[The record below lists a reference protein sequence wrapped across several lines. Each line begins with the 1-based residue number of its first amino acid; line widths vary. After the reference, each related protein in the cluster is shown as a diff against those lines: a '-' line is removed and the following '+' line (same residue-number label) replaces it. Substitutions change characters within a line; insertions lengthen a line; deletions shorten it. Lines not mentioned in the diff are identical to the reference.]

1 MRRSHRHQSPAMQ
14 WTRKHLPKLL
24 AALIGGAALAGGAYL
39 TTRQSPE
46 DHLKS
51 GIDLQ
56 QKGDLKGAA
65 IELKNALQ
73 QLPSNADAR
82 YRLGQIHFTSND
94 FESAEKELKKAR
106 ELGIQDAELDPLY
119 ARTLLLIDQPQR
131 LIDEVQVPESAEAG
145 LRATLLALRARA
157 HLALKDQTAS
167 EKTLAEAEAISADHP
182 EVLVARA
189 FFAFADKKPAEAL
202 AKVEQALAKAPKRAD
217 FWLLKADLLHATK
230 QREPALQAYSHALEI
245 EPDNIAGLRARAQT
259 YLEASNP
266 EKAEVDIKRLLKL
279 APKDVM
285 GRYFQAFI
293 DFGQSRFTEA
303 NNTLQGV
310 LRGAPNFLPGH
321 LLAGGANIALGNSEA
336 ARFHLDKVLSAA
348 PQHPLARKLM
358 ALTLAQLGNLEKAQQ
373 VLATFG
379 ESSDDSPVNALHG
392 RIALQMGDYAAAKK
406 HLERVSA
413 SAMQD
418 PQYFTDLAASR
429 MGSGDEAGALQALN
443 KAAELDTTSAHPDVL
458 LVLTYM
464 KEKRSAEAMKVVDK
478 LEKERPN
485 DPLIHNLRGA
495 IHLMQNDATNARSSF
510 TKALQVKPSYFP
522 ATSNLALLDMQAKD
536 VKSARARFQQ
546 LLKHNPKESR
556 AWLAL
561 ALLDLREKNEA
572 GYLQNLEQAKK
583 ADDKQVQPHLLLT
596 RYWLGKRDAGKALVE
611 ARSGLET
618 TGRSDFNEYIGL
630 ALLMQGDNAS
640 ALVTFAKWAENNPK
654 NPLAHFRLA
663 QAQLTAKDDAS
674 ALKSLDKALALQPTY
689 MEADLTKALLLSRMG
704 RNEEGLK
711 IARTWQTKAPK
722 APGGFLAEAEIL
734 FNNKAYLDAGKRFA
748 KGAQIA
754 NQSVLL
760 GRAYQAYVLAGQA
773 SEGEKLLSE
782 WLVSHPSDGLV
793 RHQLALAQLNAKRL
807 KESAENYRILTRAN
821 PKDLIAYNN
830 LAWILGELR
839 DKDAITIAEQ
849 AHRLQPDSPVTQDT
863 LGWILVNM
871 GQVQKGLGFLTKAHE
886 KDPAAA
892 DIHWHFAAALAKSGD
907 RARAKQELEK
917 LIYSGSNFA
926 QKAEA
931 KQLMDSIQ

>member
-1 MRRSHRHQSPAMQ
+1 MRRSHRHHSPAMQ
-14 WTRKHLPKLL
+14 WTLKHLPKLL
-24 AALIGGAALAGGAYL
+24 AVLIGGAALAGGAYL
-39 TTRQSPE
+39 TSRKSPE

-51 GIDLQ
+51 GIELQ

-73 QLPSNADAR
+73 QLPNNADAR
-82 YRLGQIHFTSND
+82 YRLGQIHFSNND
-94 FESAEKELKKAR
+94 FEGAEKELKKAR
-106 ELGIQDAELDPLY
+106 ELGVQDAALDPLY
-119 ARTLLLIDQPQR
+119 ARTLLLIGQPQK
-131 LIDEVQVPESAEAG
+131 LIDEVRVPESAEAG
-145 LRATLLALRARA
+145 LRATVLALRARA
-157 HLALKDQTAS
+157 YLALKDRAAS
-167 EKTLAEAEAISADHP
+167 EKSLAEAEVIAADHP
-182 EVLVARA
+182 EVLVASA
-189 FFAFADKKPAEAL
+189 FIAFADKKPAEAL
-202 AKVEQALAKAPKRAD
+202 AKVEQALTKAPRRAD

-230 QREPALQAYSHALEI
+230 QTDLALQTYSHALEI

-259 YLEASNP
+259 YLEASKP
-266 EKAEVDIKRLLKL
+266 EKAEADIKRLLKL

-285 GRYFQAFI
+285 GRYFQAFL
-293 DFGQSRFTEA
+293 DFSHSRFTEA
-303 NNTLQGV
+303 NNTLQGI
-310 LRGAPNFLPGH
+310 LRGAPDFLPGH
-321 LLAGGANIALGNSEA
+321 LLAGGANAAMGNSEA

-358 ALTLAQLGNLEKAQQ
+358 ALTLAQLGDLEKAQQ
-373 VLATFG
+373 VIATFG
-379 ESSDDSPVNALHG
+379 EGSGDSPVNALHG

-406 HLERVSA
+406 HLERVSVG
-413 SAMQD
+413 SMQD

-464 KEKRSAEAMKVVDK
+464 KEKRAAEAMKVVDK
-478 LEKERPN
+478 LEKERPG

-495 IHLMQNDATNARSSF
+495 IYLMQGDTTNARSSF
-510 TKALQVKPSYFP
+510 SKALQLKPAYFP
-522 ATSNLALLDMQAKD
+522 AVSNLAMLDMQAKD
-536 VKSARARFQQ
+536 TKSARARFQQ
-546 LLKHNPKESR
+546 LLKQNPKESR

-561 ALLDLREKNEA
+561 ALFDLRQHNEA
-572 GYLQNLEQAKK
+572 GYLENLEQAKK
-583 ADDKQVQPHLLLT
+583 ADDKQIQPRLQLT

-611 ARSGLET
+611 ARSALET
-618 TGRSDFNEYIGL
+618 TGSADFNEYVGL
-630 ALLMQGDNAS
+630 AQLMQGDNAS
-640 ALVTFAKWAENNPK
+640 AIVTFSKWAETNPK

-674 ALKSLDKALALQPTY
+674 ALKSLDKALALQPSY
-689 MEADLTKALLLSRMG
+689 MEADLTKALLLNRMG

-748 KGAQIA
+748 KSAQVA
-754 NQSVLL
+754 NQGVLL
-760 GRAYQAYVLAGQA
+760 GKAYQAYALAGQA
-773 SEGEKLLSE
+773 SEGEKLLAE
-782 WLVSHPSDGLV
+782 WLVSHPNDGLV
-793 RHQLALAQLNAKRL
+793 RHQLAQAQLNSKRL
-807 KESAENYRILTRAN
+807 QEAAENYRILTRAN
-821 PKDLIAYNN
+821 AKDLIAYNN

-871 GQVQKGLGFLTKAHE
+871 GQVQKGLGLLTKAHE

-892 DIHWHFAAALAKSGD
+892 EIHWHFAAALAKSGD

-917 LIYSGSNFA
+917 LVYSGSDFP
-926 QKAEA
+926 QKPEA
-931 KQLMDSIQ
+931 KRLMDSL